1 MTYFRFLLIFLGI
14 PLVVMVLLT
23 WLDWRRRRSL
33 PEDLRAAPG
42 WLAMLVH
49 VLVAVVYTT
58 PWDNYLVASGVWYYN
73 PALVTG
79 FTIGWVPIEEY
90 TFFVVQTLL
99 TGLWLLFLARRMPA
113 AAHDS
118 APSTFDRHLRFWSA
132 LILGVIWLGSLGLL
146 ASGWKPATYLAL
158 ILAWALLPIVVQLA
172 YGADMLWRRRKLVGL
187 ALLSST
193 LYLGLADSLAI
204 GSGTWTID
212 PRQSL
217 NIFIGALP
225 LEELLFFLV
234 TDTLVIFGMTL
245 LMATE
250 TRQRARSIF
259 KRGRVTARTAP
270 E

>member
-14 PLVVMVLLT
+14 PLVGLGLLT
-23 WLDWRRRRSL
+23 WLDWRRRRRM
-33 PEDLRAAPG
+33 PDDLRSAPG

-49 VLVAVVYTT
+49 VLLAVVYTT
-58 PWDNYLVASGVWYYN
+58 PWDNYLVATGVWYYN

-79 FTIGWVPIEEY
+79 VTIGWVPVEEY

-99 TGLWLLFLARRMPA
+99 TGLWLLFLARRMPGSEHEA
-113 AAHDS
+113 A
-118 APSTFDRHLRFWSA
+118 PTTLDRRLRFWSA
-132 LILGVIWLGSLGLL
+132 LIVGIIWLGSLALL

-158 ILAWALLPIVVQLA
+158 ILAWALLPIAVQLA
-172 YGADMLWRRRKLVGL
+172 YGADMLWRRRKLLGL
-187 ALLSST
+187 ALLSTT

-217 NIFIGALP
+217 NFTFGHLP
-225 LEELLFFLV
+225 LEELLFFVV

-250 TRQRARSIF
+250 TPQRLRSIF
-259 KRGRVTARTAP
+259 KRSQAVARMAP

>member
-14 PLVVMVLLT
+14 PLVVMALLT

-58 PWDNYLVASGVWYYN
+58 PWDNYLVATGVWYYN
-73 PALVTG
+73 PSLVTG
-79 FTIGWVPIEEY
+79 VSIGWVPIEEY

-99 TGLWLLFLARRMPA
+99 TGLWLLFLARRLPS
-113 AAHDS
+113 AAHDA
-118 APSTFDRHLRFWSA
+118 APSTLHRHLRLWSA
-132 LILGVIWLGSLGLL
+132 LILGIIWLGSLGLL
-146 ASGWKPATYLAL
+146 ASGWKTGTYLAL

-217 NIFIGALP
+217 TIFIGALP

-234 TDTLVIFGMTL
+234 TNTLIIFGMTL

-259 KRGRVTARTAP
+259 KRGQAIARTAP

>member
-1 MTYFRFLLIFLGI
+1 
-14 PLVVMVLLT
+14 
-23 WLDWRRRRSL
+23 
-33 PEDLRAAPG
+33 
-42 WLAMLVH
+42 
-49 VLVAVVYTT
+49 
-58 PWDNYLVASGVWYYN
+58 
-73 PALVTG
+73 
-79 FTIGWVPIEEY
+79 
-90 TFFVVQTLL
+90 
-99 TGLWLLFLARRMPA
+99 
-113 AAHDS
+113 
-118 APSTFDRHLRFWSA
+118 
-132 LILGVIWLGSLGLL
+132 
-146 ASGWKPATYLAL
+146 
-158 ILAWALLPIVVQLA
+158 
-172 YGADMLWRRRKLVGL
+172 MLWRRRKLVGL

-212 PRQSL
+212 PHQSL
-217 NIFIGALP
+217 NITFGSLP

>member
-1 MTYFRFLLIFLGI
+1 MTYFQFLLIFLGI
-14 PLVVMVLLT
+14 PLAVMVLLT
-23 WLDWRRRRSL
+23 WLDWRRKRSL
-33 PEDLRAAPG
+33 PDDLRAAPG
-42 WLAMLVH
+42 WLAILLH
-49 VLVAVVYTT
+49 VVVALIYTT
-58 PWDNYLVASGVWYYN
+58 PWDNYLVATGVWYYN

-79 FTIGWVPIEEY
+79 VTIGWVPIEEY

-99 TGLWLLFLARRMPA
+99 IGLWLTFLARRIPA
-113 AAHDS
+113 SAHEA
-118 APSTFDRHLRFWSA
+118 APSARDRHLRFWSA
-132 LILGVIWLGSLGLL
+132 LILVVIWLGSLGLL

-172 YGADMLWRRRKLVGL
+172 YGADMLWRRRRLVGL

-217 NIFIGALP
+217 NITFGSLP
-225 LEELLFFLV
+225 LEELVFFLV

-250 TRQRARSIF
+250 TRQRARTIF
-259 KRGRVTARTAP
+259 NRFQAPARTVS